1 MKRSSAAR
9 WLAFG
14 VMALA
19 LSVPANAQRAGSG
32 SAEAMLRQRL
42 AAQRDRLQPH
52 LDLANF
58 YYSERRYDDLDQ
70 ILNAALKLIRQAQKK
85 AGADGM
91 PPTVSADATP
101 RRAEVEVQA
110 PFRLREIRP
119 AYPAEALE
127 KGIGG
132 VVGVEVTV
140 DTRGVVT
147 DARITQSVAG
157 LDDAALA
164 AARQWEFAPA
174 ILNNTIVPVIMDVRL
189 TFLPEPIV
197 RVPGSSRRQVSTL
210 LTIARRHF
218 EQGSPGI
225 SEAIVNAVLL
235 AGQRERAE
243 TSTFVA
249 AATSGVTS
257 TNWPLR
263 AGFDVKPPAKTRD
276 VGVLFPPDL
285 LQARASGIVTFE
297 FVIDEQG
304 KPTNIRQLGTSAPAF
319 EQTVR
324 DAVQQWEFAP
334 THVAGVAIPVRTSMT
349 FAFQPE
355 RGIVEEVVRV
365 GGPGE
370 ITEPKKI
377 RNVPPVYPAAARNSR
392 RQGMVVLEAVIGRD
406 GKVGSLR
413 IVQSAGPDLDQAA
426 ANAVIQWEFTPTRL
440 YGVPVAVVMTVTVS
454 FFAG

>member
-14 VMALA
+14 VMALV
-19 LSVPANAQRAGSG
+19 LSAPADAQRGGSG
-32 SAEAMLRQRL
+32 AAETMLRQRL
-42 AAQRDRLQPH
+42 AAERDRLQPH
-52 LDLANF
+52 FDLANF
-58 YYSERRYDDLDQ
+58 YYHERRYEDFDQ
-70 ILNAALKLIRQAQKK
+70 ILNAALKLIRQTQKN

-101 RRAEVEVQA
+101 RRAGAEVQ
-110 PFRLREIRP
+110 PPPRLREIRP
-119 AYPAEALE
+119 VYPAEALE

-147 DARITQSVAG
+147 DARVTESVAG

-174 ILNNTIVPVIMDVRL
+174 ILRRSIVPMIMDIRL

-197 RVPGSSRRQVSTL
+197 RLPASSRRQVSSL

-225 SEAIVNAVLL
+225 AEAIVNAVLL
-235 AGQRERAE
+235 AGQRERSEPA
-243 TSTFVA
+243 TFVA
-249 AATSGVTS
+249 AATNGVTS

-263 AGFDVKPPAKTRD
+263 AGVDVKPPEKTRD

-285 LQARASGIVTFE
+285 LQSRANDIVTFD
-297 FVIDEQG
+297 FVIDELG
-304 KPTNIRQLGTSAPAF
+304 KPTGLRPLGTALPAL
-319 EQTVR
+319 EQAVR
-324 DAVQQWEFAP
+324 TAVQQWEFAP
-334 THVAGVAIPVRTSMT
+334 TQLAGVPIPVQMRVT

-377 RNVPPVYPAAARNSR
+377 RHVPPVYPPAAQTSR
-392 RQGMVVLEAVIGRD
+392 RQGVVVLEAIIGRD

-413 IVQSAGPDLDQAA
+413 LLQSAGQDLDQAA
-426 ANAVIQWEFTPTRL
+426 ANAILQWEFTPTRL
-440 YGVPVAVVMTVTVS
+440 YGIPVAVIMTVTMN
-454 FFAG
+454 FTLR